1 MGDKAMRPSK
11 HPMDP
16 HDTKQLDY
24 INTVNIMKIIMLT
37 VYLYWMDYLCNLI

>member
-24 INTVNIMKIIMLT
+24 INSQHYDNHNVDCIL
-37 VYLYWMDYLCNLI
+37 VLDGLFV